1 MKLPRRRFLHLAA
14 GSAMPLGQAIHLVKR
29 YGLAVCCVV
38 GPLFFASIA
47 LNEQAKLLI
56 PLGIENIIIVPDK
69 RMPPR
74 QNATSPSASTPS
86 SSPPKPELDSTL
98 FIQSQYI
105 AGSFNWAVM
114 NAFVYVLSPVLLIV
128 AAITIVQRFGL
139 NLSIAVVL
147 AGAFVALAFDSNI
160 LINSPPNVIIQVF
173 FNLFDGIDK
182 FDGLTKIVSATGT
195 AKAMSFLNAVD
206 EFISLLL
213 CAMVAFGM
221 AALSIRASE
230 AELNVGHLK
239 ARRNTIHLLIMC
251 TSVALSMAVIS
262 TKLLFAW
269 PLGLIAQSQAVPL
282 QTIADT
288 VTVFNGALG
297 TIVFISALGPAAVA
311 WLLDVSA
318 FRRRRERAE
327 PNNSASLGQPVDDGL
342 TFAPIS
348 LMTGLAGLVA
358 PIIASPFID
367 ALKHFLTF
375 SQN

>member
-1 MKLPRRRFLHLAA
+1 
-14 GSAMPLGQAIHLVKR
+14 LV
-29 YGLAVCCVV
+29 
-38 GPLFFASIA
+38 
-47 LNEQAKLLI
+47 
-56 PLGIENIIIVPDK
+56 
-69 RMPPR
+69 
-74 QNATSPSASTPS
+74 
-86 SSPPKPELDSTL
+86 
-98 FIQSQYI
+98 
-105 AGSFNWAVM
+105 
-114 NAFVYVLSPVLLIV
+114 
-128 AAITIVQRFGL
+128 
-139 NLSIAVVL
+139 
-147 AGAFVALAFDSNI
+147 
-160 LINSPPNVIIQVF
+160 
-173 FNLFDGIDK
+173 
-182 FDGLTKIVSATGT
+182 
-195 AKAMSFLNAVD
+195 
-206 EFISLLL
+206 
-213 CAMVAFGM
+213 
-221 AALSIRASE
+221 
-230 AELNVGHLK
+230 
-239 ARRNTIHLLIMC
+239 
-251 TSVALSMAVIS
+251 MAVIS

-375 SQN
+375 NQN